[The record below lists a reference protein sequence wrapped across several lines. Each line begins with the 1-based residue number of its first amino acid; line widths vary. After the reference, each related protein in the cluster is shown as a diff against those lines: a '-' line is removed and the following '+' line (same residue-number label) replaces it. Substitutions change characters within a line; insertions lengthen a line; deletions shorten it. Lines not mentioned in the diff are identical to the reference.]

1 MIETKLFGDSL
12 KKNGFNFCGVP
23 CSYQKDLINYAINYS
38 SFVMSSNEGDAI
50 LHVQGPTMQVKN
62 Q

>member
-1 MIETKLFGDSL
+1 MGLIFAGA
-12 KKNGFNFCGVP
+12 P

-50 LHVQGPTMQVKN
+50 SSCARAYYAGKKPVVLMQN
-62 Q
+62 SG